1 MLSEALDQV
10 VLVKGWKKGANW
22 SFPRGKINKDEDD
35 LDCAVR
41 EVYEETGL
49 DVREAGLVRDE
60 KEMKY
65 IEVTMREQ
73 HMRLYVFRGVPMD
86 TPFQPRTRKEI
97 SKIEWYKLTDLP
109 TLKKHKHKD
118 SNENDHHTMSANKF
132 YMVAPFLAPLKKWI
146 IQQKKVQ
153 NRYSSNLAAPPT
165 LAEES
170 ELEAVPTHTNYE
182 AEVSDLPEVTV
193 STSKDPTQQLKD
205 LFGIGTV
212 AQPSA
217 PKPTSQLYSSQP
229 QQHTPMPHVDAA
241 KSNALLAL
249 LRGSSTAELRAS
261 PHTSLEQAT
270 FPPEIP
276 RSPHQSHVRSTPRMQ
291 TVPPPHFDVRPEM
304 STSPPKQKTTM
315 PPAQVPV
322 QATPPPGLGQ
332 PSYAPGP
339 SLRLPGFPNQFQ
351 QPPQQR
357 APADAPYRQTG
368 DPDFAYQQS
377 AEQDVPRVPPASA
390 LPKMTSHTKSLL
402 DMFRRPSPAPQ
413 STTAPAAT
421 PKQNLL
427 DLFKQPARLPPS
439 DSTQGQN
446 QQHAPLPYASPSNI
460 QSKPAQQA
468 RDAQANNL
476 LQFFGQQPPSTAPAA
491 RPLEP
496 PAELAAATTP
506 YLQHA
511 PVVRSQ
517 EDTLLALL
525 RQQKTEKS
533 NKKQTT
539 FSQLKEGETS
549 ATLSSPLNQP
559 TFEAIPQRHR
569 ESPDGLGRSPLTTH
583 RTLFDPKQPAQV
595 KIMSRPES
603 PRQLAPKSP
612 RPTKTR
618 MSGSS
623 PRRSAKVASKEP
635 GKLFQPQ
642 ILKRPQTSEGPET
655 PTPAAP
661 PVLSQ
666 TSNENVPATKTVP
679 MSREVS
685 SENGRLVP
693 DRKMSRVSP
702 VVDQKQTLLSLFGG
716 SNGHQ
721 TKAASQTPSRVV
733 SPLSMSQVLSPKEDG
748 PISAID
754 AQATR
759 SRMDSL
765 VSVASGI
772 SATRPTMEKRQTA
785 AEDKQFLLGFL
796 GKIASQDG

>member
-1 MLSEALDQV
+1 MLNEEMNQI

-60 KEMKY
+60 KDMKY

-73 HMRLYVFRGVPMD
+73 HMRLYVFRGVSMD

-146 IQQKKVQ
+146 AQQKKSQ

-170 ELEAVPTHTNYE
+170 EIEAVPTQSNYDHTP
-182 AEVSDLPEVTV
+182 SDLPEVTV

-205 LFGIGTV
+205 LFGIG
-212 AQPSA
+212 AAPQPA
-217 PKPTSQLYSSQP
+217 VTEQVRQRDYSQP
-229 QQHTPMPHVDAA
+229 QEHTHMPQVDAA
-241 KSNALLAL
+241 KSDALLAL

-261 PHTSLEQAT
+261 PQMPLAQTI
-270 FPPEIP
+270 FPPETS
-276 RSPHQSHVRSTPRMQ
+276 RSPHQIHVRPDPWMQ
-291 TVPPPHFDVRPEM
+291 TVPPPHFDIETELP
-304 STSPPKQKTTM
+304 TSPPKQKTAM
-315 PPAQVPV
+315 PPTQMPART
-322 QATPPPGLGQ
+322 APPPGLAQSDYMPTSG
-332 PSYAPGP
+332 
-339 SLRLPGFPNQFQ
+339 LRLPGFPNQYQ
-351 QPPQQR
+351 QQQQR
-357 APADAPYRQTG
+357 ASAEAPYRQTG
-368 DPDFAYQQS
+368 DPDFAYQQGAS
-377 AEQDVPRVPPASA
+377 QDVPRVPPAAA

-402 DMFRRPSPAPQ
+402 EMFRGTSPAPQ
-413 STTAPAAT
+413 STAAPAST
-421 PKQNLL
+421 PIQNLL
-427 DLFKQPARLPPS
+427 DLSKQPAGGPS
-439 DSTQGQN
+439 SIPIHVQK
-446 QQHAPLPYASPSNI
+446 QQHASLPQAAAPNI
-460 QSKPAQQA
+460 QSKAAHQP
-468 RDAQANNL
+468 RDARANNL
-476 LQFFGQQPPSTAPAA
+476 LQLFGKQPPPTVPAA

-496 PAELAAATTP
+496 PVELAAATTP
-506 YLQHA
+506 RLQHA
-511 PVVRSQ
+511 PVARSQ

-525 RQQKTEKS
+525 RQQKSEKTS
-533 NKKQTT
+533 KKPHT
-539 FSQLKEGETS
+539 FSKLKEGETS

-559 TFEAIPQRHR
+559 TFEAIPQRHKK
-569 ESPDGLGRSPLTTH
+569 SPDGLGRSPLTTR

-595 KIMSRPES
+595 KIMNRPES
-603 PRQLAPKSP
+603 PKQLAPKSP

-623 PRRSAKVASKEP
+623 PRRSVKAAPKELSKP
-635 GKLFQPQ
+635 FQPQ
-642 ILKRPQTSEGPET
+642 ILKRPQTSEGPDK
-655 PTPAAP
+655 PTPVAP
-661 PVLSQ
+661 PVSSQ
-666 TSNENVPATKTVP
+666 ASNENIPATKAVP

-685 SENGRLVP
+685 SENGRSVP
-693 DRKMSRVSP
+693 DRKMSKVSP

-716 SNGHQ
+716 LNGNQ
-721 TKAASQTPSRVV
+721 SKGASQTPSRVV
-733 SPLSMSQVLSPKEDG
+733 SPLSMSQLLNSKEDV

-754 AQATR
+754 PRATR

-765 VSVASGI
+765 VSVGSGV
-772 SATRPTMEKRQTA
+772 STTRPTMEKRQTT